1 MLLGSARLAIASRAA
16 LGRSLQCHLPP
27 CCCGPIKSLALLPCF
42 LPLACS
48 VLQLACV
55 EHHLQQPLSCLATA
69 AASGSRRK
77 LQRAIRVLPQEQL
90 LRCCS
95 ALATSAQASGLAPA
109 DSRPDVAA
117 AQQAAL
123 AHLQAAAASRGA
135 RRGPEAAAA
144 AGSAPAVLEGAVWG
158 AMTAFQQWRMALL
171 MLNLVAKFTG
181 ARICLLA
188 WQPVLLPAGRGCGC
202 ISGAGVLA
210 AAEAHD
216 CNIDRRCCTW
226 GPR

>member
-1 MLLGSARLAIASRAA
+1 M
-16 LGRSLQCHLPP
+16 
-27 CCCGPIKSLALLPCF
+27 
-42 LPLACS
+42 
-48 VLQLACV
+48 LQLACV

-77 LQRAIRVLPQEQL
+77 LQRAIRALPQGQL

-109 DSRPDVAA
+109 DSQPDVAA

-123 AHLQAAAASRGA
+123 AHLQAATASRGM
-135 RRGPEAAAA
+135 RRGLEAAAA
-144 AGSAPAVLEGAVWG
+144 ADNAPAVLEGAVWG

-181 ARICLLA
+181 ARACLLRGS
-188 WQPVLLPAGRGCGC
+188 LCCLPAGRGCGC
-202 ISGAGVLA
+202 IPESGVLA
-210 AAEAHD
+210 AAEARMTATWTGAAAHGALAD
-216 CNIDRRCCTW
+216 ADGWCFTLCCLRCCGCCCKPTRC
-226 GPR
+226 G